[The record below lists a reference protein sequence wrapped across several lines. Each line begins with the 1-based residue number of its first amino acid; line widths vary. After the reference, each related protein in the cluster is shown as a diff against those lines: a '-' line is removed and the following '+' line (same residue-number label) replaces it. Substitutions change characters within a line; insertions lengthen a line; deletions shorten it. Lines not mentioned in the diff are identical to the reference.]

1 MARRKSIEDY
11 VKFTRI
17 AVMTNTCG
25 GSIEYKELT
34 LIKLLRTYGLNADQI
49 KYCMKDLHVKG
60 GNVDLD

>member
-1 MARRKSIEDY
+1 MVRRENIEDY

-25 GSIEYKELT
+25 GSIPYSKETLT
-34 LIKLLRTYGLNADQI
+34 NLLQMHGLNEDEI
-49 KYCMKDLHVKG
+49 EYCMKDLHTKD

>member
-1 MARRKSIEDY
+1 MARRESIEDY

-25 GSIEYKELT
+25 GSIEYSKET
-34 LIKLLRTYGLNADQI
+34 LMNLLQMHGLNEDEI
-49 KYCMKDLHVKG
+49 GYCMNSLHIKD